1 MLIALKGKPQ
11 KIPRGGNQFPENL
24 KPKTQKQLCQSRDS
38 NYPVGQPILPPN

>member
-24 KPKTQKQLCQSRDS
+24 KPKPKTTFSE
-38 NYPVGQPILPPN
+38 